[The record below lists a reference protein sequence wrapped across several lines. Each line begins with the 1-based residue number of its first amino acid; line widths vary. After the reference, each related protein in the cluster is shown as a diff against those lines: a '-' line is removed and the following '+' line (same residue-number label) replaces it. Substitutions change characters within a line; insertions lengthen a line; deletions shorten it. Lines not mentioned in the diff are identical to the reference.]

1 MTAESARN
9 RQNIIDAII
18 KSAKK
23 QFPTKKLSILTTFIQ
38 QFFSNVPLEDLE
50 SRSSD
55 FLYNMI
61 TSQWDTIYERQ
72 VEECKVRVFNPSDKT
87 DGWHSSYTIIQ
98 INQLDMPFLVDSL
111 RMEIIRLGYNTNLII
126 QLGGIQI
133 RRNAHHQI
141 VELLPFE
148 TKGEEV
154 HFEAAIYIEIEKE
167 HDPEKLL
174 MIEENLRRI
183 LNDVAAAVRDWE
195 TMRTRLYD
203 AIAELDK
210 EEIPL
215 DHEEIDEAKAF
226 LHWLVNDH
234 FTILG
239 YRDYSL
245 TVRDKETYLEIVP
258 NSGLGVL
265 RDESKSK
272 RSRKLSEL
280 PTAARVQALS
290 KEILIISKT
299 NTRSTIHRPVHTDY
313 VGVKRFN
320 NKGEIIGERRF
331 IGLYTKDAYH
341 DNPQEIPLLRRK
353 VAQILNKSG
362 VLNLGHAA
370 KDMMNIL
377 ETFPRDD
384 LFQGSVEDLSEI
396 ALGISQLQE
405 RRRVRL
411 FLRKDAYNRYVSCL
425 VYMPKEK
432 FNTNLINRMQ
442 DVLMEQLEG
451 TEISYS
457 TFFPESILTRLHFVI
472 RIDPKK
478 RLSIDVKVLE
488 DKLVQVAQ
496 SWYDR
501 VKLRMIEKF
510 GEEEGEKLFHLYSHA
525 FSAGYREA
533 FKASSVLYDISHIE
547 QLRQNTDLAMTFYRP
562 KNADP
567 GVFRLKTFRYDENIP
582 LSDVIPMLENMGL
595 RVLSEQPYQ
604 LQVEN
609 RSVWLNDFLMYYP
622 EIHPIDIDKVKDR
635 FQEGFYSVW
644 KGVAGNDSFNRL
656 ILAAELTWRD
666 VGVLRGY
673 AKYLHQARFHFSQHY
688 IEQAFTNNPG
698 IARLII
704 EFFHEH
710 FDPNLE
716 KGRSSRLIQLEK
728 SISNALDHVSSLDEE
743 RIFSRYVALIK
754 ATLRTNFYQLTS
766 DGKHKEYLSFKLDPK
781 NIPDLPQPLPMF
793 ETFVYSVRFE
803 GVHLRGSKV
812 ARGGI
817 RWSDRREDYR
827 TEVLGLMK
835 AQSVKNAIIVPYG
848 AKGGFFPK
856 TLPIDATREEI
867 MQEGILCY
875 QNFIR
880 GLLDLVDN
888 LRHGKIETPANTV
901 RYDEDDPYLVV
912 AADKGTATFSD
923 IANSISGE
931 YRFWLGDAFASG
943 GSAGYDHKK
952 MGITA
957 RGAWESVKN
966 HFQELGVDT
975 QKEDFTCV
983 GIGDMSGD
991 VFGNGMLLSEHIK
1004 LIGAF
1009 NHMHIFLDPDPDPA
1023 LSFKE
1028 RSRLFNL
1035 PRSQWSDYN
1044 TDLISKGGG
1053 VYVRSAK
1060 AIKLSPQAQKILD
1073 TEKDT
1078 VEPNE
1083 LIRLLLKA
1091 KYDLLWNGGIG
1102 TYVKASTET
1111 DSQVGDRTND
1121 ALRINGNELRC
1132 KVVAEGGN
1140 LGFTQLARIEYELAG
1155 GRINTDFIDNSGGVD
1170 CSDHEVNIKI
1180 LLDRVVASGSLKLEQ
1195 RNKLLSSMT
1204 DEVARIVLFDN
1215 YSQARA
1221 ITMAVKQSAEY
1232 LELYRQYMDFYE
1244 TSGRL
1249 PRALEFLPDNK
1260 TLAERKADGIALT
1273 RPEIAVLMA
1282 YSKLILKE
1290 QILASD
1296 LPNEPILMPYLASAF
1311 PKTLSTKYLDEMHH
1325 HRLFREIIATQL
1337 SNDLVTSLGITFT
1350 FQMQDETG
1358 GSAESVVRA
1367 YVTAKEVFGLVDYA
1381 KAIQSLENKVGADV
1395 LYLMA
1400 LEVTQLIRRATRWF
1414 LRNRHGHYN
1423 IQETVNQFKKPL
1435 QKLLEALPE
1444 LRTGKSKQTYQE
1456 KFQQLT
1462 KSGVPKDIA
1471 TMFASTRDVL
1481 SLLNIVDASSSSK
1494 VDIVTAAGLH
1504 FMLIEHLDLRWF
1516 REQINSYPITNH
1528 WGVLARAAYKADL
1541 DSLQRAILASAIST
1555 YSKGLNLQQHVKSWL
1570 QKKSDHVKRWEAM
1583 VTDLRN
1589 STVYEFSML
1598 TVAMRELVELARSD
1612 DNGNG
1617 KSSKVSN

>member
-23 QFPTKKLSILTTFIQ
+23 QFPAKKLSLLTTFVQ

-50 SRSSD
+50 ARTIES
-55 FLYNMI
+55 LYSMV
-61 TSQWDTIYERQ
+61 TSQWELIYQRE
-72 VEECKVRVFNPSDKT
+72 VEECKVRVFNPTEKS
-87 DGWHSSYTIIQ
+87 DGWSSSFTVIQ

-111 RMEIIRLGYNTNLII
+111 RMELIRLGYSTNLII
-126 QLGGIQI
+126 HLGGMQI
-133 RRNAHHQI
+133 RRNANHQI
-141 VELLPFE
+141 VELLPFD
-148 TKGEEV
+148 TKGENV
-154 HFEAAIYIEIEKE
+154 HLEAAIYIEIEKVHE
-167 HDPEKLL
+167 AEKLKF
-174 MIEENLRRI
+174 IEENLYRI
-183 LNDVAAAVRDWE
+183 LNDVAVSVKDWE
-195 TMRTRLYD
+195 AMRTRLYD

-234 FTILG
+234 FTMLG

-245 TVRDKETYLEIVP
+245 TVRDKETLLEIVP

-272 RSRKLSEL
+272 KSRKLSEL
-280 PTAARVQALS
+280 PTAARQQALS
-290 KEILIISKT
+290 KDILIISKT
-299 NTRSTIHRPVHTDY
+299 NTRSTVHRPVHTDY

-353 VAQILNKSG
+353 VGLILKKSG
-362 VLNLGHAA
+362 VLHLGHAA

-384 LFQGSVEDLSEI
+384 LFQGSIEDLSEM

-425 VYMPKEK
+425 VYLPKEK
-432 FNTNLINRMQ
+432 FNTNLISRMQ
-442 DVLMEQLEG
+442 DVLMEQLQG
-451 TEISYS
+451 NEISYS
-457 TFFPESILTRLHFVI
+457 TFFPESILTRLHFVV
-472 RIDPKK
+472 RTDPKLK
-478 RLSIDVKVLE
+478 LSVNSKAIE
-488 DKLVQVAQ
+488 EKLVQVAQ

-501 VKLRMIEKF
+501 VKVRMIEKF
-510 GEEEGEKLFHLYSHA
+510 GEEEGEKLFHLYSHG
-525 FSAGYREA
+525 FPAGYRES
-533 FKASSVLYDISHIE
+533 FKASSVLYDINHIE
-547 QLRQNTDLAMTFYRP
+547 QLRQNIDLAMTFYRP

-622 EIHPIDIDKVKDR
+622 EIHPIDVEKVKDR
-635 FQEGFYSVW
+635 FQEAFYAVW
-644 KGVAGNDSFNRL
+644 LGLSGNDSFNRL
-656 ILAAELTWRD
+656 VLAAELTWRE
-666 VGVLRGY
+666 VKVLRGY
-673 AKYLHQARFHFSQHY
+673 AKYLHQARFLFSQHY

-698 IARLII
+698 IARLMV

-710 FDPNLE
+710 FDPRLE
-716 KGRSSRLIQLEK
+716 KGRASRIIQLEK
-728 SISNALDHVSSLDEE
+728 GITNALDHVTSLDEE

-754 ATLRTNFYQLTS
+754 ATLRTNYYQLTS
-766 DGKHKEYLSFKLDPK
+766 DGKPKDYLSFKLDPK
-781 NIPDLPQPLPMF
+781 NVPDLPQPLPMF
-793 ETFVYSVRFE
+793 ETFVYSVQFE

-848 AKGGFFPK
+848 AKGGFYPK
-856 TLPIDATREEI
+856 TLPLDATREEI
-867 MQEGILCY
+867 MREGILCY

-888 LRHGKIETPANTV
+888 LENGKIITPANTI

-923 IANSISGE
+923 IANSISAE
-931 YRFWLGDAFASG
+931 YSFWLGDAFASG

-957 RGAWESVKN
+957 KGAWESVKN

-1023 LSFKE
+1023 VSFKE

-1044 TDLISKGGG
+1044 SELISKGGG
-1053 VYVRSAK
+1053 VFARSAK
-1060 AIKLSPQAQKILD
+1060 AIKLSTQVQKLID
-1073 TEKDT
+1073 TDKET

-1102 TYVKASTET
+1102 TYVKGLLET
-1111 DSQVGDRTND
+1111 DAQVGDRTND
-1121 ALRINGNELRC
+1121 ALRINGSDLRC

-1140 LGFTQLARIEYELAG
+1140 LGFTQLARIEYELTG

-1180 LLDRVVASGSLKLEQ
+1180 LLDRIVAAGKLTLEQ

-1244 TSGRL
+1244 QSGRL

-1260 TLAERKADGIALT
+1260 MLADRKAEGLALT

-1282 YSKLILKE
+1282 YSKIILKE

-1296 LPNEPILMPYLASAF
+1296 LPKDPILLPYLESAF
-1311 PKTLSTKYLDEMHH
+1311 PKPLSTKYLDEMNH

-1367 YVTAKEVFGLVDYA
+1367 YVTAREIFSMVDYL
-1381 KAIQSLENKVGADV
+1381 KAIQSLEYKVGADV
-1395 LYLMA
+1395 LYDMSLNI
-1400 LEVTQLIRRATRWF
+1400 TQLVRRATRWF

-1435 QKLLEALPE
+1435 QQLSEALPD
-1444 LRTGKSKQTYQE
+1444 LRTGKAKTNYNDKLQ
-1456 KFQQLT
+1456 KLT
-1462 KSGVPKDIA
+1462 KSGVPREIA
-1471 TMFASTRDVL
+1471 RQFASTGDIL
-1481 SLLNIVDASSSSK
+1481 SLLNIVDAVSGSK
-1494 VDIVTAAGLH
+1494 IDIITAAGLH
-1504 FMLIEHLDLRWF
+1504 FMLIDHLDLRWF

-1541 DSLQRAILASAIST
+1541 DSLQRAILVSAIST
-1555 YSKGLNLQQHVKSWL
+1555 YSKGINLQQHVKSWL
-1570 QKKSDHVKRWEAM
+1570 SKKSEQVKRWETM
-1583 VTDLRN
+1583 VADLRN
-1589 STVYEFSML
+1589 SSNYEFSML
-1598 TVAMRELVELARSD
+1598 TVAMRELVELARSN
-1612 DNGNG
+1612 DNGNE
-1617 KSSKVSN
+1617 KAS